1 VNVAPPGAVRT
12 STRRR
17 STSPAKAPSAIGVYG
32 NRFVLARA
40 RRNPTP
46 IPRKLARR
54 IRFVKYER

>member
-1 VNVAPPGAVRT
+1 VNVASSGDVRT

-17 STSPAKAPSAIGVYG
+17 STRAAKTPSAIGVYG
-32 NRFVLARA
+32 KRFVLAPA

-46 IPRKLARR
+46 MPRKLARR